1 MTFIKTELPNWTI
14 SVFLKA
20 LFDEGRNIH
29 PDVTKIGI
37 HRYTLSTSSIQ
48 SCIFQFLGGVDSR
61 KGGKEGVRR

>member
-1 MTFIKTELPNWTI
+1 MTFIKAHLPNWTI

-20 LFDEGRNIH
+20 LFDEGGNIKAPSDESRKVH

-48 SCIFQFLGGVDSR
+48 SLHDISILGGSR
-61 KGGKEGVRR
+61 